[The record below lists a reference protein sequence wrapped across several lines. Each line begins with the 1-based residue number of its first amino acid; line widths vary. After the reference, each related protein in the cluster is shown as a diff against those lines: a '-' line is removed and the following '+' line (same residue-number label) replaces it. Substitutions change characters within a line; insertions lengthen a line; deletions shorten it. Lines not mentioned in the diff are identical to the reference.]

1 VDAQKLT
8 EWLGA
13 YKRAWV
19 TQDADLF
26 LTVFTPDCEYWDRP
40 YVEPVPGKEFD
51 AFWRALAERQR
62 DNHTDFEILA
72 LAPKNRA
79 IVNWQAVSIR
89 VPTDE
94 RREGN
99 GIFLLTLAADGRC
112 SDLREW
118 QHWRL
123 LGAPLEKREFSWKAL

>member
-1 VDAQKLT
+1 MDAQKLT

-13 YKRAWV
+13 YKRAWE

-26 LTVFTPDCEYWDRP
+26 VKLFTPDCEHRDRP
-40 YVEPVPGKEFD
+40 YVEPVPGKEFH

-62 DNHTDFEILA
+62 DNHIDFEILGFGS
-72 LAPKNRA
+72 KNRA
-79 IVNWQAVSIR
+79 IVNWQAVSTR
-89 VPTDE
+89 VATGE

-99 GIFLLTLAADGRC
+99 GIFVLTFAGDDRC

-123 LGAPLEKREFSWKAL
+123 LGAPLEKREFTWRAC